1 MDEIKNFID
10 GEFLLSSSGQ
20 YIDDINPA
28 TGELIGKITNSNSKD
43 VQNAVD
49 AASSA
54 LQSWSSL
61 TIEQRI
67 AWLNKIAD
75 ALESKRELIAQ
86 TESRDT
92 GKPISLAR
100 RVDANRSIT
109 NFRFFAEF
117 AAKQNDMQ
125 FDMDDAINY
134 VHRKPVGVVGL
145 ITPWNLPLY
154 LLTWKIAPALVMG
167 NTIIAKPSELTPL
180 TANLFASTLQEIG
193 FPKGVFNIVHGLGP
207 NAGQPILEHPEIKA
221 ISFTGGT
228 QTGRIVAKTAAP
240 LFKKLSLE
248 LGGKNATIILDDA
261 DLHAAAKGAA
271 KAGFTNSGQVCL
283 CGSRILVDASVA
295 TEFTELLL
303 NEVRSMKQGDPQN
316 EDTEIGSV
324 ISIQHLE
331 KVESYVELA
340 KQEGGTILTGG
351 KRPSLSSNQNLN
363 GAFLEPT
370 VIGGLGIDSRTA
382 TEEIFGPVVTLHTFE
397 NQDQAIEMAN
407 STEYGL
413 AGSVWTRN
421 LERGRE
427 FSQQIE
433 TGIMWV
439 NTWLHRDLR
448 TPFGGVKN
456 SGIGREG
463 GQWSLSFFSEMTNI
477 CVKQDLTQ
485 LEKHYR

>member
-28 TGELIGKITNSNSKD
+28 TGVLIGKITNSNSQD

-75 ALESKRELIAQ
+75 ALESKKELIAQ

-413 AGSVWTRN
+413 AGSVWTTD
-421 LERGRE
+421 LERGKQ
-427 FSQQIE
+427 FSKQIE

-456 SGIGREG
+456 SGVGREG

-477 CVKQDLTQ
+477 CVKQD
-485 LEKHYR
+485 